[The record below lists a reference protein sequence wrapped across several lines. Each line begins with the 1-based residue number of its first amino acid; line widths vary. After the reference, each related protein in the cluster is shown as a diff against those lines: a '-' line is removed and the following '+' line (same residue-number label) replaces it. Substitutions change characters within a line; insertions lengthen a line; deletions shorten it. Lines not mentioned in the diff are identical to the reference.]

1 VTVTFEEAMNIVRMD
16 GKVRRESWWPSRL
29 YVCSSAIDGF
39 YEPLMM
45 HQSKDGPVEYPLA
58 LGRPDWFATDWIRVD
73 KNGQKTH
80 DNGDITLPSC
90 TDNIS

>member
-1 VTVTFEEAMNIVRMD
+1 MTFEEAMALVRL
-16 GKVRRESWWPSRL
+16 GELVRRESWWPSKH
-29 YVCSSAIDGF
+29 YICAAKADGF
-39 YEPLMM
+39 YEPIMM
-45 HQSKDGPVEYPLA
+45 HKTTVGLVEYPLA